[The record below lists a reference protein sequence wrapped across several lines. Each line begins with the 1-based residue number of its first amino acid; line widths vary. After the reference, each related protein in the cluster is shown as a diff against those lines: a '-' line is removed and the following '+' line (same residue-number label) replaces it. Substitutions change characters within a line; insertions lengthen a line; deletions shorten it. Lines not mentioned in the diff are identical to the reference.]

1 MLYLARRNP
10 VREAMALHNA
20 LDRLF
25 DETFFRPFGYWAG
38 ETNGVR
44 TLALDM
50 YETDDNL
57 IVEAAL
63 PGIAPED
70 VEISVQDGVLTIK
83 GEIKREAEENVTY
96 HLRERYPY
104 TAFERALTLP
114 VDINADAAEA
124 TFKNGILTLVLPK
137 AEEVKPKRIEVKA
150 K

>member
-1 MLYLARRNP
+1 MMYLARRNP
-10 VREAMALHNA
+10 IREAMALHNA

-25 DETFFRPFGYWAG
+25 DEALFRPFSGYD
-38 ETNGVR
+38 TNGVR

-63 PGIAPED
+63 PGITPED
-70 VEISVQDGVLTIK
+70 VEIAVQDGVLTIK

-104 TAFERALTLP
+104 TAFERAITLP

>member
-1 MLYLARRNP
+1 MMYLARRNP
-10 VREAMALHNA
+10 VREALALHNA

-25 DETFFRPFGYWAG
+25 DETLFRPFGGY

-70 VEISVQDGVLTIK
+70 VEIAVQDGVLTIK
-83 GEIKREAEENVTY
+83 GEIRREAEENITY

-104 TAFERALTLP
+104 TAFERAITLP